1 MNSFLTLR
9 VWIVFAVLWAAFVA
23 YLAGS
28 SWPRL
33 PLDSGADVLTRQLL
47 EKAIRDHVL
56 VHLGLAVVPP
66 LILLGVGRLMKG
78 LGGLGS

>member
-9 VWIVFAVLWAAFVA
+9 TWVVFALLWAVFVGF
-23 YLAGS
+23 LAWS

-47 EKAIRDHVL
+47 EKAMRDHVL

-66 LILLGVGRLMKG
+66 LILLGVGRLLKG
-78 LGGLGS
+78 IGGSGG